1 MKLKSC
7 YIENFG
13 KLHQFQYDFQD
24 GVNRIIA
31 ENGWGKSTFAAF
43 IKAML
48 FGMEYHTGKKLVDRK
63 KFSPWNHQKFGGYLV
78 FEQGGKDYKIERFFG
93 KKDKDDTYAIYDCD
107 LNCQIE
113 GIQENFGEYLWQ
125 VDRDTFEKTA
135 FLSLGENELLNE
147 IIAGKLGKEKNQESG
162 TEESADAIDLLEK
175 QLRRLKA
182 LRGNG
187 GIIQQMQE
195 HNRYLNQE
203 IRILKEDLKRLQESV
218 SKIRIWNEQEEEQWN
233 FYESLFQKGVPT
245 FEEMEQCRQW
255 ILEQQNQQS
264 ASKDVTGQGK
274 EWLPVT
280 LFGVLLFVMGIFVDV
295 LPKQL
300 MLGFQVSGIIIAA
313 FSVWK
318 MVSKVLFAKK
328 VHQDQLYLEK
338 VRKQVNTFFQPYSR
352 YLEGQDENA
361 VLKLQRLVQ
370 DYQIM
375 NARYEQAM
383 GSEQRQIGK
392 RRRDLEE
399 QIWEKENQLMQSK
412 VEEDRLLRTYQLLTI
427 SKEAMIQAKNQ
438 FSARFLRPL
447 RKAFQLN
454 LQKMQAVNWGSYEL
468 DIQLHLQVEEYGELH
483 DQAFLSKGTRDLLEL
498 CLRFALVDA
507 VYSEKDAP
515 ILILDDP
522 FINLDDRY
530 LAAAN
535 DFIDKKAKQ
544 YQMIYFTCHKSRY

>member
-13 KLHQFQYDFQD
+13 KLHQFHYDFQD
-24 GVNRIIA
+24 GVSRIIA

-63 KFSPWNHQKFGGYLV
+63 KFLPWNHQKFGGYLI
-78 FEQGGKDYKIERFFG
+78 FEQGGQTYKIERFFG
-93 KKDKDDTYAIYDCD
+93 KKEKDDTYAVYD
-107 LNCQIE
+107 LAHNRKLE
-113 GIQENFGEYLWQ
+113 GMEESVGERLWK

-135 FLSLGENELLNE
+135 FLSLGENDLLNE
-147 IIAGKLGKEKNQESG
+147 IIAGKLGKEKNQEVG
-162 TEESADAIDLLEK
+162 IEESADAVDLLEK
-175 QLRRLKA
+175 QLRKLKA

-187 GIIQQMQE
+187 GILQLVQE
-195 HNRYLNQE
+195 QNRYLNQE
-203 IRILKEDLKRLQESV
+203 IRLLKEELKRLQESTI
-218 SKIRIWNEQEEEQWN
+218 KIRIWNEQEQQEWN
-233 FYESLFQKGVPT
+233 RYQSLFQNGVPT
-245 FEEMEQCRQW
+245 VEEMDQCHQW
-255 ILEQQNQQS
+255 LTNQQVQPQI
-264 ASKDVTGQGK
+264 KTGKWKSFSIVALSGC
-274 EWLPVT
+274 
-280 LFGVLLFVMGIFVDV
+280 LF
-295 LPKQL
+295 L
-300 MLGFQVSGIIIAA
+300 MLGIVVDALPKNLSMSFMVAGIGILFLSI
-313 FSVWK
+313 WK
-318 MVSKVLFAKK
+318 MCKGFYLNRKRD
-328 VHQDQLYLEK
+328 QDQLQHDKLQEEVEHFFRPY
-338 VRKQVNTFFQPYSR
+338 RK
-352 YLEGQDENA
+352 YLEGVNEDA
-361 VLKLQRLVQ
+361 LLRLRHMVQ
-370 DYQIM
+370 EFQIM
-375 NARYEQAM
+375 NARYEQAI
-383 GSEQRQIGK
+383 GSEQAQFSR

-399 QIWEKENQLMQSK
+399 QIQEKVNQLEQSKEKEES
-412 VEEDRLLRTYQLLTI
+412 LLKTYQLLTI

-438 FSARFLRPL
+438 FSSRFLTPL
-447 RKAFQLN
+447 RKAFQAN
-454 LQKMQAVNWGSYEL
+454 LQEMQAMNWESYEL